1 VGGPDER
8 VHRKPAAEIN
18 GAVIG
23 IAMVNRHGF
32 ITILDEL
39 AQTLSQMADAG
50 IQKVHTS
57 AESLE
62 VIKTWGHGPA
72 KAAAKTAETLE
83 DIRGHIGDCQRCKLC
98 RSRTN
103 IVFGVG
109 NPQARLMFV
118 GEGPGQEE
126 DRAGEP
132 FVGAAGQLLNR
143 IIDAIRLR
151 RQDVYIANVVKCR
164 PPGNRVPE
172 PEEIATCSPF
182 LRRQIAAIRPLFIC
196 TLGSCAAQ
204 TLLDTSEAVSRLRG
218 RFFDYEG
225 IRLLPTFHPAY
236 LLRNPEK
243 KREVWEDMKL
253 LMKEFPYET

>member
-1 VGGPDER
+1 MITRD
-8 VHRKPAAEIN
+8 
-18 GAVIG
+18 
-23 IAMVNRHGF
+23 GF
-32 ITILDEL
+32 IVILDEL
-39 AQTLSQMADAG
+39 TQTLKQMADDG
-50 IQKVHTS
+50 IRGVTGS
-57 AESLE
+57 PGCLE
-62 VIKTWGHGPA
+62 IVSRWGCGRAWAPPA
-72 KAAAKTAETLE
+72 AAETLE
-83 DIRGHIGDCQRCKLC
+83 DIRAHIGDCQRCKLC

-103 IVFGVG
+103 IVFGTG
-109 NPQARLMFV
+109 DPQARLMFI
-118 GEGPGQEE
+118 GEGPGLEE

-143 IIDAIRLR
+143 IIEAIALR

-164 PPGNRVPE
+164 PPGNRLPE
-172 PEEIATCSPF
+172 PDEIAACSPF

-204 TLLDTSEAVSRLRG
+204 TLLNTSQAVSRLRG
-218 RFFDYEG
+218 RFFDFEG

-253 LMKEFPYET
+253 LMKAFPYDTQRA

>member
-1 VGGPDER
+1 
-8 VHRKPAAEIN
+8 
-18 GAVIG
+18 
-23 IAMVNRHGF
+23 MVNRNGL
-32 ITILDEL
+32 IAILDEL
-39 AQTLSQMADAG
+39 THTLRQMADAG
-50 IQKVHTS
+50 IRGVQS
-57 AESLE
+57 SPEILE
-62 VIKTWGHGPA
+62 IVETWGHGQARAPV
-72 KAAAKTAETLE
+72 AAVESLE
-83 DIRGHIGDCQRCKLC
+83 DIRAHLGDCQRCKLC

-103 IVFGVG
+103 IVFGTG
-109 NPQARLMFV
+109 SPRARLMFV

-143 IIDAIRLR
+143 IIDAIALR
-151 RQDVYIANVVKCR
+151 RQDIYIANVVKCR
-164 PPGNRVPE
+164 PPGNRLPE
-172 PEEIATCSPF
+172 PDEIATCSPF

-204 TLLDTSEAVSRLRG
+204 TLLKTSEAVSRLRG

-225 IRLLPTFHPAY
+225 IRVLPTFHPAY

-253 LMKEFPYET
+253 LMKEYPYET

>member
-1 VGGPDER
+1 MITRD
-8 VHRKPAAEIN
+8 
-18 GAVIG
+18 
-23 IAMVNRHGF
+23 GF
-32 ITILDEL
+32 IVILDEL
-39 AQTLSQMADAG
+39 TQTLKQMADDG
-50 IQKVHTS
+50 IRGVTGS
-57 AESLE
+57 PGCLE
-62 VIKTWGHGPA
+62 IVSRWGCGRAWAPPA
-72 KAAAKTAETLE
+72 AAETLE
-83 DIRGHIGDCQRCKLC
+83 DIRAHIGDCQRCKLC

-103 IVFGVG
+103 IVFGTG
-109 NPQARLMFV
+109 DPQARLMFI

-143 IIDAIRLR
+143 IIEAIALR

-164 PPGNRVPE
+164 PPGNRLPE
-172 PEEIATCSPF
+172 PDEIAACSPF

-204 TLLDTSEAVSRLRG
+204 TLLNTSQAVSRLRG
-218 RFFDYEG
+218 RFFDFEG

-253 LMKEFPYET
+253 LMKAFPYDTQRA